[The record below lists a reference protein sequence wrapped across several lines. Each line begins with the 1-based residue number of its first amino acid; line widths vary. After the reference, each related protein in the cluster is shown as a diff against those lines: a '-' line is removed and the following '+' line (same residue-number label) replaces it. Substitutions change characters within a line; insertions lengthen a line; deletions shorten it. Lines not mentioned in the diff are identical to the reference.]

1 MITTAV
7 VALGSHISQTNLW
20 VAFDWA
26 KTSSQVVMEGWAN
39 QPEVDPAANY

>member
-20 VAFDWA
+20 VAFDWTRLA
-26 KTSSQVVMEGWAN
+26 LK
-39 QPEVDPAANY
+39 